1 MKSLKLN
8 TLSQSLSILGILL
21 LLILSAV
28 CVGWASSSPLPLDVK
43 VTMEY
48 WAPYYSPASAM
59 VPDGASIHI
68 VNPTSSPHTLTHDGC
83 RKSGTASCA
92 FDTGVVQPGQDFMI
106 PSLPPGR
113 YSYFCGLHP
122 IMTGEILVMTRQPV
136 PSQTAN
142 HENLEPTHN
151 RKDQ

>member
-1 MKSLKLN
+1 MKGLKGN
-8 TLSQSLSILGILL
+8 TLSQSLRILGILL
-21 LLILSAV
+21 LLILSVV
-28 CVGWASSSPLPLDVK
+28 CVGWASNLPLPLDVK

-48 WAPYYSPASAM
+48 WAPYYSPALAM

-83 RKSGTASCA
+83 GISGTGSCA
-92 FDTGVVQPGQDFMI
+92 FDTGVVQPGQDFI
-106 PSLPPGR
+106 LPSLPPGR
-113 YSYFCGLHP
+113 YSYFCRLHP
-122 IMTGEILVMTRQPV
+122 IMTGEIIVMTRQPM

-142 HENLEPTHN
+142 NENLEHPQN

>member
-1 MKSLKLN
+1 MKGLKGN
-8 TLSQSLSILGILL
+8 TLSQSLSILGILF
-21 LLILSAV
+21 LLILSVV
-28 CVGWASSSPLPLDVK
+28 CVGWASKLPLPLDVK

-48 WAPYYSPASAM
+48 WAPYYSPALAM

-68 VNPTSSPHTLTHDGC
+68 VNPTSSPHTLTHDSC
-83 RKSGTASCA
+83 RVSGTGSCA
-92 FDTGVVQPGQDFMI
+92 FDTGVVQPGQDFII

-113 YSYFCGLHP
+113 YSYYCRLHP
-122 IMTGEILVMTRQPV
+122 IMTGEIFVMIRQPM

-142 HENLEPTHN
+142 NETLEHTQN